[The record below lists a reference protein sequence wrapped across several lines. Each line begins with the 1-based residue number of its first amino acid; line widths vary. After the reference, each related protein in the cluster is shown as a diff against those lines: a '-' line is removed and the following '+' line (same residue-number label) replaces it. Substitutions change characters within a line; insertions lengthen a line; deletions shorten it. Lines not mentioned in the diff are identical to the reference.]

1 MKDMG
6 RDQISHHK
14 NFKFH
19 PIKKTENK
27 AKLYIVLDEF
37 DMCAVFKFY
46 LMLSYFQVITSG

>member
-14 NFKFH
+14 NFKLH

-37 DMCAVFKFY
+37 DMCDVFKFY